1 MMLGVLRSTMRMA
14 AILVLAGSP
23 VLASA
28 ADKAARWRNWAD
40 RGQLDG
46 ACDGVTG
53 TVIGQGFQFPYW
65 GQQLIGV
72 CRVYRSLFSH
82 LKDNSTTRS
91 AKKSECKELK
101 QVRGNLA
108 KATDVAEEPR
118 ALPVAQELVVL
129 IEAMQDVYCT

>member
-28 ADKAARWRNWAD
+28 ADKAAGWRNWAD